1 MSYPYTGTQLNS
13 STQTGLSTQ
22 ILVQVD
28 GLAVGGIQ
36 SLRINQRR
44 ALRAITEV
52 GTDGNVEI
60 VPNSATSFELS
71 IERIYFDRK
80 TITESLGRS
89 FLNIQAQRYPFDIYI
104 YDFHNVP
111 ANALDAEFGVRGLP
125 TDPAN
130 GIITTVYE
138 NVWISSLDTTYSSGD
153 YIIMQNISA
162 TAEFC
167 HSHIGPIS
175 SGAAADGVTGVESS
189 AAISQP
195 LDSNEEYR
203 SLRNLERLVDVS
215 RPGSMD
221 ARALRN
227 LGPALRTG
235 QQ

>member
-36 SLRINQRR
+36 SLRVNQRR
-44 ALRAITEV
+44 PLRAITEV
-52 GTDGNVEI
+52 GTDGNIEI
-60 VPNSATSFELS
+60 VPNAATTFELS

-111 ANALDAEFGVRGLP
+111 GAALDPEFGVGDP
-125 TDPAN
+125 TAAAQLAAN

-138 NVWISSLDTTYSSGD
+138 NVWIGSLDTTYSSGD

-167 HSHIGPIS
+167 HSHIGPVS
-175 SGAAADGVTGVESS
+175 SAADGVSGIPGS
-189 AAISQP
+189 AAIDQP
-195 LDSNEEYR
+195 LDSADGFRE
-203 SLRNLERLVDVS
+203 LRNLEKLVDVS

-227 LGPALRTG
+227 LGNLSQFR
-235 QQ
+235 